1 MAKVSMDPL
10 LEQKLIKNCKK
21 DKKAFEELYVYYNKP
36 ILNFIRSR
44 VTDDELAK
52 DLTSVVFKKAFEAI
66 DAFKWQGVSFS
77 AWLYRIS
84 RNTIIDQYRSDS
96 RKSTVSLNDR
106 DFPSGEKSPEESFE
120 NLDFEEQVRR
130 LLADLPEKER
140 KIIYMKFFEGYTNNT
155 IANLTDLSETNVGT
169 IIHRTVAKLRAKL

>member
-52 DLTSVVFKKAFEAI
+52 DLTSVVFKKAV
-66 DAFKWQGVSFS
+66 K
-77 AWLYRIS
+77 Y
-84 RNTIIDQYRSDS
+84 
-96 RKSTVSLNDR
+96 
-106 DFPSGEKSPEESFE
+106 
-120 NLDFEEQVRR
+120 
-130 LLADLPEKER
+130 
-140 KIIYMKFFEGYTNNT
+140 
-155 IANLTDLSETNVGT
+155 
-169 IIHRTVAKLRAKL
+169 